1 MGNELKPDAERAA
14 WLADKIVALGDYAK
28 EAAEMLRRW
37 PSASDPVGEPVA
49 VVVVHKDAPAEF
61 FWTGNALTKGGKGG
75 EVILPPGRHLLY
87 ASPLPQEPREAA
99 LTDER
104 IFEIADSDEAN
115 PDNTGWGPK
124 FNILPFARAIER
136 EIRGAQEG
144 KAGEDARDAARYRWL
159 RDHAA
164 ESPLRPAAYG
174 SAEFPDDRLKFA
186 FPDLVSWTKYTGRI
200 ALDAAIDAAMSTTE
214 SADSRGE
221 KG

>member
-87 ASPLPQEPREAA
+87 ASPLPQEPREAT
-99 LTDER
+99 LTDEAEFA
-104 IFEIADSDEAN
+104 IEADGAFLASASGLRDEA
-115 PDNTGWGPK
+115 W
-124 FNILPFARAIER
+124 R
-136 EIRGAQEG
+136 EIQHYAAQYAEEG
-144 KAGEDARDAARYRWL
+144 
-159 RDHAA
+159 
-164 ESPLRPAAYG
+164 PLTIYEVIRKPVAT
-174 SAEFPDDRLKFA
+174 LN
-186 FPDLVSWTKYTGRI
+186 
-200 ALDAAIDAAMSTTE
+200 E
-214 SADSRGE
+214 SADSRE
-221 KG
+221 DH